1 MAHVD
6 VHNCHVHSEELFSSP
21 SKQWGRNGCCVRFG
35 IPYFLDCCIQKDIG
49 LAIKVREF
57 YCAFH
62 FATSVKFVQA

>member
-1 MAHVD
+1 
-6 VHNCHVHSEELFSSP
+6 
-21 SKQWGRNGCCVRFG
+21 
-35 IPYFLDCCIQKDIG
+35 LDCCIQKDIG